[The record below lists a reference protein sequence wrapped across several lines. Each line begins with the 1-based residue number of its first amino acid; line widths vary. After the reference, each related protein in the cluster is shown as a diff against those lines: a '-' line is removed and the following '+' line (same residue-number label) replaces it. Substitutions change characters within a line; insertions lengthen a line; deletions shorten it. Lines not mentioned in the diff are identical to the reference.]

1 MARVAVASALIP
13 SITSGNVGKE
23 RLGDVIRLVFA
34 LLLPINMVLF
44 FFPEP
49 LLKMINPEYLAAT
62 NPLKT
67 YALANTT
74 MLMIGLII
82 AHIYASGNYK
92 YTLLINTS
100 VSTTRVT
107 LYTIL
112 TPLYGATGAATAY
125 LAGTLAAT
133 TLITP
138 RISEVKAPWSRM
150 CLSLAITILLGI
162 TLKYLTTVHPLALVI
177 MTITYLL
184 LTYLMHT
191 ALKLLKKNELLQ
203 ILRMLRSIV
212 QPIQ

>member
-112 TPLYGATGAATAY
+112 TPLYGAAGAATAY
-125 LAGTLAAT
+125 LAGTLTAT
-133 TLITP
+133 ALIAPKTYG
-138 RISEVKAPWSRM
+138 IKAPWSKM
-150 CLSLAITILLGI
+150 ILSLTIAILIGVMLKLMISLLA
-162 TLKYLTTVHPLALVI
+162 LTTIIAI
-177 MTITYLL
+177 ITYLT
-184 LTYLMHT
+184 LTYLIHI
-191 ALKLLKKNELLQ
+191 ALKLISKMELVQL
-203 ILRMLRSIV
+203 LRMLKTIIRV
-212 QPIQ
+212 R